1 MILTDEQQAAI
12 NAVEICRKRGT
23 FHTFLL
29 RGVTGSGKT
38 EVYLRLTDKALRD
51 GKQVMV
57 LVPEIAL
64 TDQIVKRFKS
74 WFGNAVAV
82 AHSKL
87 SASERADVW
96 DRMRNGKA
104 RVLIGVR
111 SAVFC
116 PFKDLGLV
124 VIDEEHESTYK
135 QEERPGYNARLVAQV
150 RANAHGA
157 PVVLGSATPDLET
170 YYWAQKGRY
179 TELIMN
185 ERAHKGAHLP
195 AVSIVD
201 MREELQK
208 GNKSVFS
215 DTLRDAIEETV
226 KSGEQAIILL
236 NRRGFSTFVMC
247 RDCGESIQC
256 PNCAVALV
264 YHAKQAQLVCH
275 YCGHTEPVPK
285 VCPKCGSKRIRFLE
299 RERKRQKRVS
309 GPSAKASVPCGWIR
323 IRRQGNFPMKRSCAL
338 FAAASTTSFWGTQMV
353 AKGHD
358 VPNVT
363 LVGILSADSTLNL
376 PDFRSGERC
385 FALLTQAAGRAGRGD
400 KPGHVI
406 FQAYDAENPILRMAA
421 EQDYVSFARDELK
434 QRQDLQY
441 PPFVTMLKMTVHH
454 ESETKALELAQR
466 FVNALEAFQ
475 LESKVPYQILGPFPA
490 LVPVVNRVWRVN
502 VLIKSQHMKPIKDW
516 IRASGFL
523 ENGNLYF
530 DVDPI
535 SVI

>member
-1 MILTDEQQAAI
+1 MLF
-12 NAVEICRKRGT
+12 R
-23 FHTFLL
+23 
-29 RGVTGSGKT
+29 S
-38 EVYLRLTDKALRD
+38 
-51 GKQVMV
+51 
-57 LVPEIAL
+57 P
-64 TDQIVKRFKS
+64 DQ
-74 WFGNAVAV
+74 
-82 AHSKL
+82 
-87 SASERADVW
+87 SEP
-96 DRMRNGKA
+96 K
-104 RVLIGVR
+104 
-111 SAVFC
+111 
-116 PFKDLGLV
+116 
-124 VIDEEHESTYK
+124 E
-135 QEERPGYNARLVAQV
+135 
-150 RANAHGA
+150 
-157 PVVLGSATPDLET
+157 PVG
-170 YYWAQKGRY
+170 
-179 TELIMN
+179 
-185 ERAHKGAHLP
+185 
-195 AVSIVD
+195 
-201 MREELQK
+201 
-208 GNKSVFS
+208 
-215 DTLRDAIEETV
+215 
-226 KSGEQAIILL
+226 
-236 NRRGFSTFVMC
+236 
-247 RDCGESIQC
+247 GESIQC

-285 VCPKCGSKRIRFLE
+285 VCPKCGSKRIRFFGTGTEKAEESLRTLCE
-299 RERKRQKRVS
+299 GIRPLRMDQDTTARKFSHEKIMRAFRS
-309 GPSAKASVPCGWIR
+309 GEYNV
-323 IRRQGNFPMKRSCAL
+323 L
-338 FAAASTTSFWGTQMV
+338 LGTQMV

-400 KPGHVI
+400 KPGRVI